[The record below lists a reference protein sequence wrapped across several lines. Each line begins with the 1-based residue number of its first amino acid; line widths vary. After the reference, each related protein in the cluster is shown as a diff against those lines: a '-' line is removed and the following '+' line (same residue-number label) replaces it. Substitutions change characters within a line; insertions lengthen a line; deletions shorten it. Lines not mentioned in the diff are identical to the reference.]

1 MSRSDPVSPGLARS
15 RTPAGSSVRTE
26 ALASRV
32 RLLVTSFPG
41 LGHLHPLVPLA
52 RCAVA
57 AGHEVRVA
65 TGPDLSEW
73 VEACGL
79 EAWPVGLA
87 LTEAVAAA
95 ERDFPGPEMVEHLF
109 TDVWVRRA
117 VPDLLGLTEGW
128 RPDLV
133 VHEEEEYAGVLL
145 AAIRDVPCVTQSWA
159 APARPEA
166 GRRSA
171 QRLLDPIWR
180 GHLGSTAA
188 RRVGELY
195 LDACPPPFQAARD
208 LADLARG
215 TTVVSVRPGTW
226 DGPASDPP
234 AFLAD
239 LPHPAAYVT
248 LGTVPGFSTPE
259 RLTHLVEALQDEF
272 ASLVVTT
279 GPNPDTVLEGHPAHV
294 HVSGY
299 LSQSQVLSKVDVL
312 VSHGGAGGTVGALVH
327 GLPHLVV
334 AGDGQSQQTIAASV
348 QRLGLGLAMS
358 PVAPAPD
365 LRAAAARLVTDP
377 SFRAAA
383 LEQRD
388 LLLSLPGERDILG
401 RLEQLPATGRTIG

>member
-1 MSRSDPVSPGLARS
+1 MKCRWRPGPTCRSGSRRAGWKPGRS
-15 RTPAGSSVRTE
+15 GW
-26 ALASRV
+26 
-32 RLLVTSFPG
+32 
-41 LGHLHPLVPLA
+41 
-52 RCAVA
+52 
-57 AGHEVRVA
+57 
-65 TGPDLSEW
+65 LSLRQ
-73 VEACGL
+73 C
-79 EAWPVGLA
+79 
-87 LTEAVAAA
+87 AAA

-117 VPDLLGLTEGW
+117 VPDLSGLTEGW

-166 GRRSA
+166 GRRAA

-180 GHLGSTAA
+180 GHLTSTVA

-208 LADLARG
+208 LADLARE

-234 AFLAD
+234 GFLAD

-259 RLTHLVEALQDEF
+259 RLTQLVDTLQDEF

-299 LSQSQVLSKVDVL
+299 LSQSQVRVEGRLARLPRRCRRHRRRPRPRSAPPGGRGRRTEPTDHRSIGATARARSGHVA
-312 VSHGGAGGTVGALVH
+312 SRTGPRPPRRGGATRDGPLLPYRRSRATRPAPLPAWREGRPRQARATARDGPNARLKLLATLSGHRPTIAGVGAS
-327 GLPHLVV
+327 
-334 AGDGQSQQTIAASV
+334 AGEQSCQWSSV
-348 QRLGLGLAMS
+348 RGPMRS
-358 PVAPAPD
+358 
-365 LRAAAARLVTDP
+365 
-377 SFRAAA
+377 
-383 LEQRD
+383 
-388 LLLSLPGERDILG
+388 G
-401 RLEQLPATGRTIG
+401 RS